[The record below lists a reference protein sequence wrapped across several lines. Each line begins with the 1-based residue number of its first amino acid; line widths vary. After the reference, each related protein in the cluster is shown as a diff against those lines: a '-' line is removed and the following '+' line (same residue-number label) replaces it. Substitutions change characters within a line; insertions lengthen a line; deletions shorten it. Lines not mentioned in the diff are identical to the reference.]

1 VGASSLDGSDAVLM
15 AWMEKEEALFRIL
28 EHHLVAE
35 RLRHGFGEDV
45 DAFINFSLSVQNRR
59 KSRVGHALENHL
71 EQVFREHAVTC
82 SRGKMTENRAKPDF
96 IFPGIS
102 HYHDQNFPAVRLSML
117 GVKST
122 CKDRW
127 RQVLSEARRIERKHL
142 FTLEPGI
149 SENQTTE
156 MDENRLTLVLP
167 KSLHGSYKPSQQSG
181 LMELGAFIDLARER
195 Q

>member
-1 VGASSLDGSDAVLM
+1 M
-15 AWMEKEEALFRIL
+15 RQ
-28 EHHLVAE
+28 
-35 RLRHGFGEDV
+35 GFGEDF
-45 DAFINFSLSVQNRR
+45 DAFIDFSLSVQNRR

-71 EQVFREHAVTC
+71 GQVFREHSISC
-82 SRGKMTENRAKPDF
+82 SRGKMTENKAKPDF

-102 HYHDQNFPAVRLSML
+102 EYHNPQFPDAFLTML

-127 RQVLSEARRIERKHL
+127 RQVLSEAARIERKHL

-156 MDENRLTLVLP
+156 MAGHKLTLVIP
-167 KSLHGSYKPSQQSG
+167 KSLHASYKPAQQSN
-181 LMELGAFIDLARER
+181 LVQLAAFVDLVKGR

>member
-1 VGASSLDGSDAVLM
+1 MS
-15 AWMEKEEALFRIL
+15 WMEKEEALFRIL
-28 EHHLVAE
+28 ERHLVSE
-35 RLRHGFGEDV
+35 RLRQGFGEDV
-45 DAFINFSLSVQNRR
+45 DAFIHFSLSVHNRR

-71 EQVFREHAVTC
+71 EQVFREHALTC

-96 IFPGIS
+96 V
-102 HYHDQNFPAVRLSML
+102 FPAVRLTML

-127 RQVLSEARRIERKHL
+127 RQVLSEVRRVEDKHL

-156 MDENRLTLVLP
+156 MAENRLTLVLP
-167 KSLHGSYKPSQQSG
+167 GSLHETYKPAQRG
-181 LMELGAFIDLARER
+181 CLMNLSDFISITRSR
-195 Q
+195 QE